1 MEEEGNRGWDAGWI
15 ISSMYYY
22 ISIFSEDDV
31 QYGYLYAGA
40 GVTGTLAPVD
50 VWLENGQKRFVPP
63 AVCRSE
69 QNRPSRVWCLVLPFP
84 CCLTCRAT

>member
-50 VWLENGQKRFVPP
+50 V
-63 AVCRSE
+63 C
-69 QNRPSRVWCLVLPFP
+69 
-84 CCLTCRAT
+84 T